1 MIEAYFD
8 TCGHDSEL
16 KWRDWSPCTVI
27 RALTEAEADIADVGP
42 MYRVRFLDGEETDA
56 FADELFTVIE
66 YECPK
71 CGNRFFMAL
80 DAYGDKRELSEAW
93 GRPCKCGE
101 DPAEVYGLRTHIS
114 ACWLE
119 ALENL
124 HKEAKV

>member
-1 MIEAYFD
+1 MIEARFD
-8 TCGHDSEL
+8 THGQDSTL
-16 KWRDWSPCTVI
+16 RARDWSFCYVI

-56 FADELFTVIE
+56 FADEIFTVIE

-80 DAYGDKRELSEAW
+80 DANGDKRELSEWW

-101 DPAEVYGLRTHIS
+101 DPVEVYGPRTHIS
-114 ACWLE
+114 AYWLE

-124 HKEAKV
+124 RKEAKA